1 MATTDDL
8 PPGQKRMNVVLSTW
22 AHREL
27 KMAAARDLVTMKLV
41 LISAVHHFYDMDE
54 AERKRLYSEV
64 TKLNDAEVKTF
75 STQ

>member
-64 TKLNDAEVKTF
+64 TKLNDAEVKAF